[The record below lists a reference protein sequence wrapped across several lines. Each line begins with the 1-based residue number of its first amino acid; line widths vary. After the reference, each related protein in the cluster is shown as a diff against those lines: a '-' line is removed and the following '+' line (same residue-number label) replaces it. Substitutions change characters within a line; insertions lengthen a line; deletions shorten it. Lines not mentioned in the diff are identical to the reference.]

1 MSSPNYPARFT
12 AACSIPFVVMAGMS
26 IVIQPPA
33 AQAAPCPATMNFSVG
48 GVGDPASTNTP
59 GVPAGPRTNVPWP
72 ATVDDNAQRIGRDN
86 LNAAARAFRAQ
97 CPNSK
102 IAVWSYSGG
111 AQIAGDVRDQWNN
124 DPVMNRNVHFTL
136 VSDPR
141 ATGGIA
147 SVLPSIPF
155 FWTNQGPRP
164 ASQIPTSNV
173 CRNDDFIC
181 NMGNP
186 LQDPIH
192 TLNTFIAW
200 NFGNPA
206 GSHGYTNRDVNPAP
220 GEHVLPNRQAPV
232 IPEVVK
238 VPVKV
243 PTPRQMSPIE
253 PFVSGQVQKQWTPPA
268 VARGTAARN
277 VGEVVPPV
285 VAAALPPQVGQL
297 LAGIP
302 LPH

>member
-1 MSSPNYPARFT
+1 MTSPNHPARVT

-72 ATVDDNAQRIGRDN
+72 ASVDNNAVAVGQAN
-86 LNAAARAFRAQ
+86 LTNAVNNFRAQ
-97 CPNSK
+97 CPGSH
-102 IAVWSYSGG
+102 VTVTGFSGG
-111 AQIAGDVRDQWNN
+111 ALIAGNWRDANPGIQNA
-124 DPVMNRNVHFTL
+124 NVIL
-136 VSDPR
+136 VADPR
-141 ATGGIA
+141 ANGGIS
-147 SVLPSIPF
+147 SVLPSVPF
-155 FWTNQGPRP
+155 WFTNAGPRP
-164 ASQIPTSNV
+164 ASPVPTSNV

-238 VPVKV
+238 VPLKV

-277 VGEVVPPV
+277 VAEVVPPV